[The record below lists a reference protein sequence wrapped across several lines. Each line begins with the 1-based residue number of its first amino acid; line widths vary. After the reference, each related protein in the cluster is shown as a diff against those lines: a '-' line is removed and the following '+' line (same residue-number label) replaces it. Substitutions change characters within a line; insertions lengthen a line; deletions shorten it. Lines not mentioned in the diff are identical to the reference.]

1 MDIIEKFN
9 LYRESHPNLS
19 QCWIAYL
26 GLKKRHYGAKA
37 TSDGEA
43 HYGANATSDG
53 EAHYGATATSDGEA
67 HYLGEAHYADE
78 RTLAQ
83 CGFVLE
89 SLKNG
94 CADWNQKDIISILLY
109 KQSLKTSSYNL

>member
-9 LYRESHPNLS
+9 MYRESHPNLS

-26 GLKKRHYGAKA
+26 GLKKRHY
-37 TSDGEA
+37 
-43 HYGANATSDG
+43 
-53 EAHYGATATSDGEA
+53 
-67 HYLGEAHYADE
+67 EAHYADE

-83 CGFVLE
+83 CDSVLE
-89 SLKNG
+89 TLKNG

>member
-9 LYRESHPNLS
+9 MYRESHPNLS

-43 HYGANATSDG
+43 HYGATATPDG
-53 EAHYGATATSDGEA
+53 EAN
-67 HYLGEAHYADE
+67 YADE

-83 CGFVLE
+83 CVSVLE

>member
-1 MDIIEKFN
+1 MDIIENFN
-9 LYRESHPNLS
+9 MYRESHPNLS

-26 GLKKRHYGAKA
+26 GLKKRHYGASA

-43 HYGANATSDG
+43 N
-53 EAHYGATATSDGEA
+53 
-67 HYLGEAHYADE
+67 YADE

>member
-9 LYRESHPNLS
+9 MYRESHPNLS

-26 GLKKRHYGAKA
+26 GLKKRHYGA
-37 TSDGEA
+37 
-43 HYGANATSDG
+43 N
-53 EAHYGATATSDGEA
+53 
-67 HYLGEAHYADE
+67 YADE

-83 CGFVLE
+83 CDSVLE
-89 SLKNG
+89 TLKNG

>member
-9 LYRESHPNLS
+9 MYRESHPNLS

-26 GLKKRHYGAKA
+26 GLKKRHY
-37 TSDGEA
+37 
-43 HYGANATSDG
+43 DG

-67 HYLGEAHYADE
+67 HYLGESNYADE

-83 CGFVLE
+83 CDSVLE

>member
-26 GLKKRHYGAKA
+26 GLKKRHYGA
-37 TSDGEA
+37 
-43 HYGANATSDG
+43 
-53 EAHYGATATSDGEA
+53 TATSDGEA
-67 HYLGEAHYADE
+67 HYADE
-78 RTLAQ
+78 KTLAQ
-83 CGFVLE
+83 CDSVLE